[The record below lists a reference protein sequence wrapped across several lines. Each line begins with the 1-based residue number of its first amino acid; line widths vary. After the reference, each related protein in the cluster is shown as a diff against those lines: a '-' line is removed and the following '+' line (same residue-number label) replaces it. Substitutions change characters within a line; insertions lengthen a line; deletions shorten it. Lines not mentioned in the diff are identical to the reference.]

1 MASHGDQAL
10 WVRVVEV
17 HVVGAVEVEKEVT
30 VLAGGRMM
38 VGARRELYKSRGRRG
53 GYEPIEGEG
62 KGIRDHFGGRKE
74 GFVPL

>member
-1 MASHGDQAL
+1 MQ
-10 WVRVVEV
+10 
-17 HVVGAVEVEKEVT
+17 VEKEVT

-38 VGARRELYKSRGRRG
+38 VGARRELYKSWGRRG
-53 GYEPIEGEG
+53 GCESTEGEG